1 MTIIIEDTARNTLVS
16 WASDAHRQHPE
27 VTGATLNP
35 FVSPVRGTGYKPSA
49 QAQVTRLRAAGLSV
63 LLDPMTHV
71 LQMPTVGDFRY
82 YDEWPMWGAARGA
95 LESAA
100 ERDDHV
106 RRVFDVQDT
115 LDVPRLAP
123 TILLHTPQSS
133 TSQRALEMAEYAR
146 GLDHCLLIVVG
157 DSAFWASD
165 ALDAHIGALAQLEP
179 DGWHLA
185 VARASAQLPV
195 LPDAGEVAGLAR
207 TALALA
213 EYAPVHLS
221 HGDLAA
227 LPALAVGAT
236 SLGTGW
242 DPRQRVLAY
251 PNFAARDP
259 DAEGGSWF
267 QRVTFGGLFGLL
279 TQGDAALAE
288 SQDASAVARLLPGG
302 VLPPGPK
309 EAFLHHVAVLAGYA
323 STRVADPA
331 IDGPALMATYAAA
344 LPEWAALATSTGLP
358 DASGTWIS
366 ELSSGL
372 ARLVAEEGW

>member
-1 MTIIIEDTARNTLVS
+1 VTILIEDTARNTLVS
-16 WASDAHRQHPE
+16 WASDAHSQYPE
-27 VTGATLNP
+27 VAGATLNP
-35 FVSPVRGTGYKPSA
+35 FVSPVRSTGYKPSA
-49 QAQVTRLRAAGLSV
+49 QAQVMRLRAAGLAV
-63 LLDPMTHV
+63 LFDPMTHV

-82 YDEWPMWGAARGA
+82 YDEWSLWGAARGA

-106 RRVFDVQDT
+106 RRVFDVQDA
-115 LDVPRLAP
+115 LEVPHLAP

-133 TSQRALEMAEYAR
+133 TSLRALEMAEYAR
-146 GLDHCLLIVVG
+146 GLDPCLFSVVG

-165 ALDAHIGALAQLEP
+165 TLDAHIGALAQFEP
-179 DGWHLA
+179 EGWHLA

-195 LPDAGEVAGLAR
+195 LPDAREVAGLAR
-207 TALALA
+207 TALALGD
-213 EYAPVHLS
+213 YAPVHVS

-251 PNFAARDP
+251 PNFAARDA

-267 QRVTFGGLFGLL
+267 QRVTFRGLFGLL
-279 TQGDAALAE
+279 TQGDAALAD
-288 SQDASAVARLLPGG
+288 SQAAAAVTRLLSGG
-302 VLPPGPK
+302 PLPPGPK
-309 EAFLHHVAVLAGYA
+309 EAFLHHVAVLVGYA
-323 STRVADPA
+323 SSRIGNPA
-331 IDGPALMATYAAA
+331 IDGPALVAAYAAA
-344 LPEWAALATSTGLP
+344 LPEWAGLATSTGLP
-358 DASGTWIS
+358 DSSGTWIG

-372 ARLVAEEGW
+372 SRLVAEEGW

>member
-1 MTIIIEDTARNTLVS
+1 MTILIEDTARNTLVS
-16 WASDAHRQHPE
+16 WARDAHQQQPE
-27 VTGATLNP
+27 VTGAILNP
-35 FVSPVRGTGYKPSA
+35 FVSPLRSSGYKPSA
-49 QAQVTRLRAAGLSV
+49 QTQVTRLRAAGLVV

-71 LQMPTVGDFRY
+71 LQMPTVGHFRY
-82 YDEWPMWGAARGA
+82 YDEWPLWVASRGA

-106 RRVFDVQDT
+106 RRVFEMQDT

-133 TSQRALEMAEYAR
+133 TSQRALELAEYAR
-146 GLDHCLLIVVG
+146 GLDQCLLSVVG

-179 DGWHLA
+179 EGWHLA
-185 VARASAQLPV
+185 VARASSQLPV
-195 LPDAGEVAGLAR
+195 LPDSSEVAGLTR
-207 TALALA
+207 TALALR
-213 EYAPVHLS
+213 EYAPVHVS

-251 PNFAARDP
+251 PNFAAREADG
-259 DAEGGSWF
+259 DGGSWF

-288 SQDASAVARLLPGG
+288 SQGAAAVARLLPGPA
-302 VLPPGPK
+302 LPPGPK
-309 EAFLHHVAVLAGYA
+309 EAFLHHVAVLVAYA
-323 STRVADPA
+323 NSRVGDPA
-331 IDGPALMATYAAA
+331 LDAPALVAAYAAA
-344 LPEWAALATSTGLP
+344 VPDWAGLATSTGLP
-358 DASGTWIS
+358 DASGTWIG